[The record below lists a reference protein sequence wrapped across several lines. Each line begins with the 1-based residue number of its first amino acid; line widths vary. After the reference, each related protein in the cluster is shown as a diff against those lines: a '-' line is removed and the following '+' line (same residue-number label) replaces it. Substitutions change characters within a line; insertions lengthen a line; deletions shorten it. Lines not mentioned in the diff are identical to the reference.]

1 VRPELQAASQ
11 PFSNDPSRKS
21 RSKALAHLGYR
32 CILTCPYLLTF
43 TMTRDAECQSAP
55 FRLEYF
61 QHAESSPM
69 LSQPG
74 TRASFVE
81 EHPTISENQKDRHT
95 NSECREEDKLLRESE
110 RRFRDL
116 LENVNLISI
125 ILDEQGNLIF
135 CNNYLLKLTGW
146 REEEVLGRNWC
157 HLFVPHEEY
166 PAGLFVSQLLDR
178 ALPAHHQNNIL
189 TKSGELRLVSWNNT
203 MLFDPAGKPTGTASI
218 GEDITERARAEEAL
232 RSSEEKFRQLAENVH
247 AVFWIMNPADSEI
260 LYVSPGYEQIWGRTC
275 DSLYGNPIS
284 WLEAIRPE
292 DRDRARVTFERQL
305 RGESIESKYR
315 IMTPGGLEKWILDR
329 AFPVTNQAG
338 EVIRIVGVAEDIT
351 ASKQAEEAL
360 ERAKIAA
367 DQANQAKSRFL
378 ANMSHELRTPM
389 NCIIGMTD
397 LMLDTGLSQEH
408 RGYLEDVKAS
418 SDALLGILNDIL
430 DFSKIE
436 AGKLDFES
444 TEFDLRRSI
453 AAMVKGLKA
462 RAHQQGLELA
472 CYFDPDVV
480 SNVVGDPGRL
490 RQVLLNL
497 VGNAIKFTERGEIV
511 LGVEQLSSNARTV
524 ELHITVSDSGIGIP
538 VNKQQAIFE
547 EFVQADD
554 SSTRRFGGTGLGLA
568 ISSQLVKMMGGKIWV
583 ESETGKGSTFHFT
596 AHFGIAASRP
606 E

>member
-1 VRPELQAASQ
+1 MISDNQWDRRTDPE
-11 PFSNDPSRKS
+11 R
-21 RSKALAHLGYR
+21 
-32 CILTCPYLLTF
+32 
-43 TMTRDAECQSAP
+43 
-55 FRLEYF
+55 
-61 QHAESSPM
+61 
-69 LSQPG
+69 
-74 TRASFVE
+74 
-81 EHPTISENQKDRHT
+81 RH
-95 NSECREEDKLLRESE
+95 EDKVLRESE

-116 LENVNLISI
+116 LQNVNLISI

-135 CNNYLLKLTGW
+135 CNDYLRKLTGW

-157 HLFVPHEEY
+157 QLFVPHEEY
-166 PAGLFVSQLLDR
+166 PPGLFMSQLADQ

-203 MLFDPAGKPTGTASI
+203 MLYDPAGKPTGTASI

-247 AVFWIMNPADSEI
+247 AVFWIMNAAGSEMV
-260 LYVSPGYEQIWGRTC
+260 YVSPAYEQIWGRTC
-275 DSLYGNPIS
+275 DSLYCNPMS
-284 WLEAIRPE
+284 WLETIRPE
-292 DRDRARVTFERQL
+292 DRDRARATFERQIQ
-305 RGESIESKYR
+305 GEFIESKYR
-315 IMTPGGLEKWILDR
+315 IVTPRGVERWILDR

-378 ANMSHELRTPM
+378 SNMSHELRTPM

-397 LMLDTGLSQEH
+397 LVLDTGLTQEQ
-408 RGYLEDVKAS
+408 RGCLEDVKAS
-418 SDALLGILNDIL
+418 ADVLLGILNDIL

-453 AAMVKGLKA
+453 VAMVKGLTA
-462 RAHQQGLELA
+462 RAHQRGLKLA
-472 CYFDPDVV
+472 CYFNPDVASYV
-480 SNVVGDPGRL
+480 IGDPGRL
-490 RQVLLNL
+490 RQILVNL
-497 VGNAIKFTERGEIV
+497 VGNAIKFTECGEIV
-511 LGVEQLSSNARTV
+511 LRVEQLSSNAQSV

-538 VNKQQAIFE
+538 LNRQQAIFQ

-568 ISSQLVKMMGGKIWV
+568 ISSQLVRMMGGKVWV
-583 ESETGKGSTFHFT
+583 ESEIGKGSTFHFT
-596 AHFGIAASRP
+596 AHFGMPASQP
-606 E
+606 EQRRHRGIEGHKGPVMDDYDAN

>member
-1 VRPELQAASQ
+1 
-11 PFSNDPSRKS
+11 
-21 RSKALAHLGYR
+21 
-32 CILTCPYLLTF
+32 
-43 TMTRDAECQSAP
+43 
-55 FRLEYF
+55 
-61 QHAESSPM
+61 M
-69 LSQPG
+69 LIQPG

-81 EHPTISENQKDRHT
+81 GHPTISENQEDRHT
-95 NSECREEDKLLRESE
+95 DPECRDEDKLLRESE

-146 REEEVLGRNWC
+146 REEEVLGWNWC

-166 PAGLFVSQLLDR
+166 PAGLFVSQLADR

-247 AVFWIMNPADSEI
+247 AVFWIMNPTGSEI
-260 LYVSPGYEQIWGRTC
+260 LYVSPGYEKIWGRTC
-275 DSLYGNPIS
+275 DSLYCNQVS
-284 WLEAIRPE
+284 WLESIRPE

-360 ERAKIAA
+360 EKAKIAA

-453 AAMVKGLKA
+453 AAMVKGLEA

-472 CYFDPDVV
+472 CYFDPDIV

-497 VGNAIKFTERGEIV
+497 VGNAIKFTERGKIV

-524 ELHITVSDSGIGIP
+524 ELHMTVTDSGIGIP
-538 VNKQQAIFE
+538 VNKQQVIFE

-596 AHFGIAASRP
+596 AHFGIPASRP